1 MKKKEGNE
9 KEKTREPS
17 LTFSSFLVQGVRH
30 PKLLHF

>member
-9 KEKTREPS
+9 KEKTRGPS
-17 LTFSSFLVQGVRH
+17 SFSSVLVQGVRH